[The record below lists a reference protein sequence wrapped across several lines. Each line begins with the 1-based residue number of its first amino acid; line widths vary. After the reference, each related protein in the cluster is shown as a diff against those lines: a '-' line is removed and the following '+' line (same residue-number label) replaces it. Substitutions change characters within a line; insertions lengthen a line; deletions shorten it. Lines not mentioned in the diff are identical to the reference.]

1 MRLRPLQDATAG
13 KGRAEKAVW
22 NRTEAESFRP
32 SVPGIP
38 DFHSDI
44 QLFPV
49 RNPPVSGMKSPV
61 AQMVAD
67 QF

>member
-1 MRLRPLQDATAG
+1 MIMFYCIGTGKKRKKMRLRPLQDATAG

-44 QLFPV
+44 QLFP
-49 RNPPVSGMKSPV
+49 
-61 AQMVAD
+61 
-67 QF
+67 

>member
-38 DFHSDI
+38 DFHSD
-44 QLFPV
+44 FSV